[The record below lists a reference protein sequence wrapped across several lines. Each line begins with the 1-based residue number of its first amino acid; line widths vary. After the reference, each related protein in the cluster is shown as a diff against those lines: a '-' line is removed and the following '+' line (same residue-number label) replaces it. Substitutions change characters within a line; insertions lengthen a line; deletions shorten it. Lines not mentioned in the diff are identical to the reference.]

1 MDRSREVV
9 ISGVGVVSPIGIGRD
24 AFWKSLSEGRGGVR
38 PLHSFPAERT
48 PVHFGAELVD
58 FDPKQLV
65 KPRKAL
71 KVMCRELQTA
81 FSAYTLAT
89 EDAGLEPGQLP
100 AERIGTVFGGEMLYG
115 DTDDFT
121 DLYQA
126 CVRDGVFS
134 QADFARHFQ
143 TRMYPLWMLKNL
155 PNMAACHVAIAQDAQ
170 GPCNTIVSGDAS
182 GLLALLEGVRL
193 IDRGCVDLVLVGG
206 TGTRVNLISWV
217 FRGDINQSHRNEDPA
232 GACRPFDAGRDGIVN
247 GEGAAVLVL
256 ETRESAERRGAR
268 VLARVRGSAQAIDAG
283 NSAATRQA
291 ALERLFR
298 ETLALSQYEAAG
310 IGHVNTHGLS
320 TVEDDRIEA
329 AAIANVFGATPVTA
343 LKSYFGHVGAGC
355 GLLELAGSV
364 LALEHEAIP
373 ATLNYTTPDPTC
385 PVQVVHGEPLRN
397 RPASALKVSM
407 SSTGQVAAV
416 IIDR

>member
-1 MDRSREVV
+1 
-9 ISGVGVVSPIGIGRD
+9 
-24 AFWKSLSEGRGGVR
+24 
-38 PLHSFPAERT
+38 
-48 PVHFGAELVD
+48 
-58 FDPKQLV
+58 
-65 KPRKAL
+65 
-71 KVMCRELQTA
+71 
-81 FSAYTLAT
+81 
-89 EDAGLEPGQLP
+89 
-100 AERIGTVFGGEMLYG
+100 
-115 DTDDFT
+115 
-121 DLYQA
+121 
-126 CVRDGVFS
+126 
-134 QADFARHFQ
+134 
-143 TRMYPLWMLKNL
+143 
-155 PNMAACHVAIAQDAQ
+155 
-170 GPCNTIVSGDAS
+170 
-182 GLLALLEGVRL
+182 VRL